1 MLELNAEY
9 WEEVEGGVELD
20 PRHRMRLWTALKGLE
35 FEVKHKGFQLTRISS
50 FKVLKEYFLGMKR
63 TKEGAFKQLTDAGI
77 YEQFMNQF
85 KKGEE

>member
-1 MLELNAEY
+1 MLELNGEY

-20 PRHRMRLWTALKGLE
+20 PRHRMRLWTALKG
-35 FEVKHKGFQLTRISS
+35 
-50 FKVLKEYFLGMKR
+50 LGMKR

-85 KKGEE
+85 KKGGE